1 MRPRRWTAVA
11 ASLAVAAVTTITGTG
26 ARADDA
32 SALARADRAPANGAP
47 ALAPD
52 PAKHGYDI
60 TLITG
65 DQVHVAVAA
74 DGRQKASVTAAP
86 RGDGPPA
93 GFRITED
100 GGQLTVL
107 PSDVEGLVPGRL
119 DPELFNVTALAAQ
132 GYTDERSD
140 AISLIVTYGKQS
152 AMPAV
157 PALKAVRTLESIG
170 GSGVRLAKSAARGF
184 GGQLSALA
192 AGRTKSPLDGVTKI
206 WLDRKVEPALDRSV
220 PQIGAP
226 AAWSAGYDGAGT
238 TVAVLDTGVDTGHPD
253 LAGKV
258 ADERDFTDSGSATD
272 EFGHGT
278 HVADIIAGS
287 GAASGGS
294 RKGVAPGVKLLN
306 GRVLDANGE
315 GLSSWIIDGMEWAAG
330 EKHAD
335 IVNMSLGDPSP
346 GGPLTD
352 ALGAL
357 YAGYGTLFVVAAGN
371 RGCEAC
377 VGSPGD
383 APAALTVGAVDGQ
396 DRLAEFSSFGPVGL
410 ERAVKPDITAPGVG
424 IVAARAKGTSLGEP
438 VDEYYTRLSG
448 TSMATPHVAGAAALL
463 RQSRP
468 GISAGELKSLLMGTA
483 KPMPDTPVDKRGTGR
498 VDVATALGEPV
509 LTAEGSVDF
518 GLSEV
523 SSGQPVT
530 REVTY
535 RNPGKT
541 PVTLGLATGG
551 PFSVSPAGLTLPGGA
566 QATVR
571 LTLDPAKAQ
580 AGRQR
585 AELVA
590 TPRQGPPIRTSL
602 TGNVEVKR
610 VRLRVSGIAR
620 DGRPAQAYA
629 AALNVDDG
637 TRDGREMPG
646 DPVRRC
652 ESDPG
657 DSCVLVPPGTY
668 SVLGVIKT
676 LRPSVDSMAYG
687 DRGTV
692 LNLSFTGEPELKVT
706 GDTKVVLD
714 ARKAVEMRV
723 DTPDHVTKRNRGTAT
738 KLIWTRAPAKGSP
751 LTETILQDESAD
763 ETYYLQPT
771 KRVTKGR
778 FAVATR
784 WHLEAPAITL
794 RTAGLELNPDY
805 VDPVWFSDVSADFPR
820 LDGSALLPAV
830 DAGTA
835 TPADLKGRDL
845 RGRLALIRRTAD
857 LTVAAQSNA
866 AAAAGARMVAVY
878 GDLPVSES
886 GVKLKVP
893 TVALTGKEGAR
904 LAGRL
909 RRLPVPVL
917 AKGVVA
923 SPYVYDL
930 YLSEEGRIRDRP
942 DHTLRTKSLARVDSD
957 FFSQL
962 ADDVTLSENRFGWQP
977 WETTSWDTGRPV
989 PRTPRD
995 RVDYLTAGPGVRW
1008 SSSMETPERPY
1019 NYTWEHDQAH
1029 IGVAG
1034 PDDAPFRAGER
1045 IGRTWFKQPLL
1056 PGPGKVRPLR
1066 REGDLLQVDMWG
1078 LIDAG
1083 RNTGVAQT
1091 DNFETGMKT
1100 GWRLYQGETLLAQ
1113 TERRPQGILL
1123 LPAAAATYRM
1133 EYDVENRATWARLS
1147 TRTKTAWT
1155 FPSQHDAGSGTTIPL
1170 LLADYDVATDL
1181 KNQATSP
1188 RLGLTLRHQ
1197 DGSAAAPIKDVSLE
1211 VSYDDGA
1218 SWRAVR
1224 RLISKGNGAYEATL
1238 DRPRSAALVSLR
1250 LKATDTRGASLSQ
1263 EVIRAYA
1270 LR

>member
-1 MRPRRWTAVA
+1 MRPRHWTAVA
-11 ASLAVAAVTTITGTG
+11 ASLAVAAATMVTGAG
-26 ARADDA
+26 ARAD
-32 SALARADRAPANGAP
+32 GAP
-47 ALAPD
+47 APAAD
-52 PAKHGYDI
+52 PAKQGYDI

-65 DQVHVAVAA
+65 DQVHVSVTA

-100 GGQLTVL
+100 AGQLTVL

-119 DPELFNVTALAAQ
+119 DPDLFNVTALAAQ
-132 GYTDERSD
+132 GYTDAQSD
-140 AISLIVTYGKQS
+140 AISLIVTYGKQGV
-152 AMPAV
+152 MPV
-157 PALKAVRTLESIG
+157 IPALKAVRTLESIG

-184 GGQLSALA
+184 GGDLSALA
-192 AGRTKSPLDGVTKI
+192 AGRAKSALDGVTKI
-206 WLDRKVEPALDRSV
+206 WLDRKVEPALDHSV

-226 AAWSAGYDGAGT
+226 AAWSAGYDGTGT
-238 TVAVLDTGVDTGHPD
+238 TVAVLDTGIDTGHPD

-306 GRVLDANGE
+306 GRVLDAGGE

-335 IVNMSLGDPSP
+335 IVNMSLGDTSP

-352 ALGAL
+352 ALGEL
-357 YAGYGTLFVVAAGN
+357 YGTYGTLFVVAAGN
-371 RGCEAC
+371 RGCEVC

-396 DRLAEFSSFGPVGL
+396 DRLAEFSSYGPIGL

-438 VDEYYTRLSG
+438 VDDNYTRLSG

-468 GISAGELKSLLMGTA
+468 GISAGELKTLLMGTA

-498 VDVATALGEPV
+498 VDVAAALGEPV
-509 LTAEGSVDF
+509 LAAEGPIDF

-523 SSGQPVT
+523 SAGKPVT
-530 REVTY
+530 REITY

-551 PFSVSPAGLTLPGGA
+551 PFSVSPAELSLPAGA
-566 QATVR
+566 KATAR
-571 LTLDPAKAQ
+571 LTLDAAKAQ
-580 AGRQR
+580 PGRQR

-590 TPRQGPPIRTSL
+590 TPRGGPPIRTSL
-602 TGNVEVKR
+602 TGSVEVKR
-610 VRLRVSGIAR
+610 ARLRVSAIAR
-620 DGRPAQAYA
+620 DGRPAQGAIT
-629 AALNVDDG
+629 ALNVDDG
-637 TRDGREMPG
+637 TRDGRELPF

-652 ESDPG
+652 EEDQDG
-657 DSCVLVPPGTY
+657 TCVLVPPGTY

-676 LRPSVDSMAYG
+676 LRPTVDSMSYP

-692 LNLSFTGEPELKVT
+692 LNVSLAGDPELKIT

-714 ARKAVEMRV
+714 ARKAVEVKV
-723 DTPDHVTKRNRGTAT
+723 DTPDHPTKRNRGTAT
-738 KLIWTRAPAKGSP
+738 KLIWARTPAKGTP

-771 KRVTKGR
+771 RRVTKGA

-784 WHLEAPAITL
+784 WHLEAPAITM

-805 VDPVWFSDVSADFPR
+805 VDPVWFSDLSADFPR
-820 LDGSALLPAV
+820 LDGTTLLLAV
-830 DAGTA
+830 DAGTG

-893 TVALTGKEGAR
+893 TVALTGREGAR
-904 LAGRL
+904 LAERL

-917 AKGVVA
+917 AKGIVA

-930 YLSEEGRIRDRP
+930 YLSEEGRVRDKL
-942 DHTLRTKSLARVDSD
+942 DHTVRAKSLARVDSD
-957 FFSQL
+957 FYSQL

-989 PRTPRD
+989 SRTPRD
-995 RVDYLTAGPGVRW
+995 RVDYLSAGPGVRW

-1019 NYTWEHDQAH
+1019 NYTWEHDRAH

-1034 PDDAPFRAGER
+1034 PDDAPFQAGER
-1045 IGRTWFKQPLL
+1045 IERTWFKQPLL
-1056 PGPGKVRPLR
+1056 PGPGPVRPLR
-1066 REGDLLQVDMWG
+1066 RVGDLLQIDLWG

-1091 DNFETGMKT
+1091 DDFETGMKT
-1100 GWRLYQGETLLAQ
+1100 GWRLYRGDTLVAQ
-1113 TERRPQGILL
+1113 TDRRPQGVLL
-1123 LPAAAATYRM
+1123 LPAGAAAYRM

-1155 FPSQHDAGSGTTIPL
+1155 FPSEHDAGTGTTVPL
-1170 LLADYDVATDL
+1170 LLADYDAPTDL
-1181 KNQATSP
+1181 RNQAASP

-1197 DGSAAAPIKDVSLE
+1197 DGSAAGADRTPIKDVSLE

-1224 RLISKGNGAYEATL
+1224 RLTSKGNGAYEATL
-1238 DRPRSAALVSLR
+1238 DRPPASGYVSLR
-1250 LKATDTRGASLSQ
+1250 LKAADTRGAALAQ